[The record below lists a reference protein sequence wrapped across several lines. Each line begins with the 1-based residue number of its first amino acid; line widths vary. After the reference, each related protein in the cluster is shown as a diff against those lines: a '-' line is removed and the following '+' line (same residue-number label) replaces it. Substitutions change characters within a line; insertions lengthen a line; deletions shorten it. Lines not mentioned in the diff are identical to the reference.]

1 MALRGYV
8 CPLNE
13 HLPPPL
19 GFLGAEEFV
28 MEVPRSKVSIYPK
41 DNLLFFLTVDQ
52 QGGRAA
58 GEGEELL
65 PSSSNP
71 DDQQN
76 PLRAA
81 VGHSL

>member
-1 MALRGYV
+1 MNICLLHLAFSGLRNLSWRFPG
-8 CPLNE
+8 
-13 HLPPPL
+13 
-19 GFLGAEEFV
+19 
-28 MEVPRSKVSIYPK
+28 SKVSIYPK